1 MILIIIQ
8 EQAEKKIHKRR
19 VRENKY
25 NKKAESKR
33 KQKEWRGNNICTYTE
48 KDKEKTRCTN
58 K

>member
-25 NKKAESKR
+25 NKEAESK
-33 KQKEWRGNNICTYTE
+33 
-48 KDKEKTRCTN
+48 EKTKRM
-58 K
+58 KRK